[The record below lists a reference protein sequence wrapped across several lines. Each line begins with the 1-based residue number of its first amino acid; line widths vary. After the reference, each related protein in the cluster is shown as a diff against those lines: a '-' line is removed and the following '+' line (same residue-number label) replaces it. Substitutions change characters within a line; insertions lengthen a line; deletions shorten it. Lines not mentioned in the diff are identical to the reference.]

1 MSDFYED
8 YYGEDIKDVKL
19 SKEEIDLIEP
29 LIYKELNRLE
39 RDARE
44 AHNNFGSYASE
55 SYYEKISKLKDILR
69 KF

>member
-8 YYGEDIKDVKL
+8 YYGEDYKSTGL
-19 SKEEIDLIEP
+19 TKEEIDLIEP
-29 LIYKELNRLE
+29 LIYKELNKLE